1 MDFESLNWYI
11 AKLLALLGGW
21 LSSMPRQTASVV
33 TRSANTPDSSLADD
47 TLAPSR
53 H

>member
-11 AKLLALLGGW
+11 AELLALLGGW
-21 LSSMPRQTASVV
+21 LSSMSRQTASVV

-47 TLAPSR
+47 TLAPSQ